1 MIEQTEEGDKSGVT
15 LVIRVIIDLDLFDQK
30 LSLWEKETQK
40 VTDWLGNDEPK
51 LLSNF
56 SKWFFTVTGWM
67 TAAQSLI

>member
-40 VTDWLGNDEPK
+40 VTD
-51 LLSNF
+51 
-56 SKWFFTVTGWM
+56 
-67 TAAQSLI
+67 